1 MDSDAPLEVDSILTV
16 VNNTDRDK
24 LFVSS
29 FNDDTLINIFSFLKD
44 DFQMNSA
51 AIKSNSKK
59 EFKSN
64 WIYSLTY
71 NGDSGI
77 MHGFIFDKQTVVE
90 QPWDTIVENNLVLK
104 RYDLSL
110 QDLESMNWTI
120 TYP

>member
-1 MDSDAPLEVDSILTV
+1 

-59 EFKSN
+59 EFK
-64 WIYSLTY
+64 
-71 NGDSGI
+71 
-77 MHGFIFDKQTVVE
+77 
-90 QPWDTIVENNLVLK
+90 
-104 RYDLSL
+104 
-110 QDLESMNWTI
+110 
-120 TYP
+120 